1 MFRPLLRFALLS
13 ALVVVFAGASPAAPS
28 PAAPPQAQSQVPT
41 PESILGFKVGDDYEL
56 ASYDEALAYFMAL
69 AETSDRVELEQVGRT
84 SLGLDWYIA
93 LISDA
98 ENLANVE
105 HYREIAQRLAHP
117 ENLTD
122 EEARALAREGKAIV
136 SVDGGLHSTETA
148 HGQHTI
154 QLAYDLVTEK
164 EGDISRAI
172 LENVIV
178 VLWFS
183 MNPDGQN
190 MVVDWYESNLGT
202 EFEVSRMP
210 RLYQKYVGHDNN
222 RDGYGLNMLE
232 SRVVSQVM
240 RYWEPQVMYNHH
252 MTSPFPATIWLPP
265 YAEPISPYV
274 HPLINRTNSLIGL
287 AAAVA
292 LDERGQIGA
301 THMGTG
307 YDFWYPGYIDQVHSF
322 HNIVNMFSEGGM
334 HGYASPRFYS
344 VRDFPQD
351 KQDLRQGA
359 LHSSIWKGGWWR
371 LRDSVEYMLTASMAT
386 LDVAAKYKEN
396 ILYNRY
402 QAGRDVIQQ
411 YTEGPPFAYFIPQQQ
426 RDPVAAVEMLRR
438 LAFQNIEIHQLTQ
451 PVTFESQS
459 YPAGTWVIPMARAN
473 ASFSRVLLSVQEYPD
488 IRQYEDG
495 PPDQPYDAAGWTLP
509 YQMEVYVVEAGSPL
523 DDSVLA
529 AMAPVEGEAISWQDE
544 DGDAAPFDS
553 LPGVGFNTNPIA
565 AAILPLPGRTTG
577 SGPALAV
584 DPVQNNAFRAINR
597 AWREGGSVRFVPGTP
612 AVGGAT
618 QGGGAGSSGRYVITG
633 LSDAV
638 TNEMVT
644 DLALQAERTRPTG
657 NEIDKPRIG
666 LYRPWAASMDEGWT
680 RWLMEGFDFDFVSIY
695 NADFKAG
702 RVRDRYDVIVLVD
715 MRGGQILNGSQPGT
729 VPPRYAGGIGRV
741 GVRALDEF
749 VRDGGTLV
757 CLNAS
762 SMFAVEQLHLPVE
775 NVVAGLDRQEFF
787 LNGSIVELIID
798 TSHPV
803 MSGMAEKASAMVGRS
818 PVFTV
823 TEGFEGAALAKY
835 QENGSPLLSGY
846 LLGEEHMQGYAAALD
861 VHHGDGHVILLG
873 LRPQWRG
880 QPYGTFRVLFNAAL
894 YSAEVAAMTP
904 PNPDFWTPPVKEE
917 PEAKEEK
924 NGQ

>member
-1 MFRPLLRFALLS
+1 MLKILFRCVLLS
-13 ALVVVFAGASPAAPS
+13 ALVIASVGASS
-28 PAAPPQAQSQVPT
+28 PALPQVQSGIPT
-41 PESILGFKVGDDYEL
+41 PESVLGFRVGDDYEL
-56 ASYDEALAYFMAL
+56 ASYDESLAYFMAL
-69 AETSDRVELEQVGRT
+69 AETSDRVELRQVGRT

-93 LISDA
+93 LISDPK
-98 ENLANVE
+98 NLTNVE

-117 ENLTD
+117 ERLTD
-122 EEARALAREGKAIV
+122 EEGHALAREGKAIV
-136 SVDGGLHSTETA
+136 AIDGGLHATETA

-172 LENVIV
+172 LENVV
-178 VLWFS
+178 LVLWFS
-183 MNPDGQN
+183 INPDGQN
-190 MVVDWYESNLGT
+190 MIVEWYESNLGT

-240 RYWEPQVMYNHH
+240 RHWEPQIMYNHH
-252 MTSPFPATIWLPP
+252 MTSPFPATFWLPP

-292 LDERGQIGA
+292 LDERGLIGS

-322 HNIVNMFSEGGM
+322 HNIVNMFSEGGL
-334 HGYASPRFYS
+334 HSYASPRYYS
-344 VRDFPQD
+344 VSDFPQD

-396 ILYNRY
+396 VLYNRY

-438 LAFQNIEIHQLTQ
+438 LAFQNIEIHQLTESI
-451 PVTFESQS
+451 TFEGQN

-473 ASFSRVLLSVQEYPD
+473 ASFPRVLLSVQEYPD
-488 IRQYEDG
+488 LRQYEDG

-509 YQMEVYVVEAGSPL
+509 YQMEVRVVEAGSPL
-523 DDSVLA
+523 DDTVLA
-529 AMAPVEGEAISWQDE
+529 AMAPVQGEPIAWQDE

-553 LPGVGFNTNPIA
+553 LPGVGFDTNPIA
-565 AAILPLPGRTTG
+565 AGIVPLPGRSTG
-577 SGPALAV
+577 IGPALTV

-597 AWREGGSVRFVPGTP
+597 AWRNGGNVRFVPGTP
-612 AVGGAT
+612 ESAAGAS
-618 QGGGAGSSGRYVITG
+618 SSGRYVITG

-638 TNEMVT
+638 MNEMVT
-644 DLALQAERTRPTG
+644 ELALQAERTSASGT
-657 NEIDKPRIG
+657 EINKPRIG

-680 RWLMEGFDFDFVSIY
+680 RWLIEGFDFDFDSIY
-695 NADFKAG
+695 NTDFKAG
-702 RVRDRYDVIVLVD
+702 RMRDRYDVIVLVD
-715 MRGGQILNGSQPGT
+715 MRARQILDGSQVGT
-729 VPPRYAGGIGRV
+729 VPPRFAGGIGQV

-749 VRDGGTLV
+749 VSAGGTLV

-762 SMFAVEQLHLPVE
+762 SMFAVEHLHLPVE
-775 NVVAGLDRQEFF
+775 NVVAELDNQEFF
-787 LNGSIVELIID
+787 LNASVVELIVD

-803 MSGMAEKASAMVGRS
+803 MSGMSEEAAAMVGGS

-823 TEGFEGAALAKY
+823 SEGFEGAVLAKY
-835 QENGSPLLSGY
+835 QEKGSPLLSGY

-894 YSAEVAAMTP
+894 HSAEVAAMTP
-904 PNPDFWTPPVKEE
+904 SNPGFWSPPVKEE
-917 PEAKEEK
+917 PEEKKGEERTAAR
-924 NGQ
+924 

>member
-1 MFRPLLRFALLS
+1 MLKILFRCVLLS
-13 ALVVVFAGASPAAPS
+13 ALVIASAGASS
-28 PAAPPQAQSQVPT
+28 PALPQVQSGIPT
-41 PESILGFKVGDDYEL
+41 PESVLGFRVGDDYEL
-56 ASYDEALAYFMAL
+56 ASYDESLAYFMAL
-69 AETSDRVELEQVGRT
+69 AETSDRVELRQVGRT

-93 LISDA
+93 LISDPK
-98 ENLANVE
+98 NLTNVE

-117 ENLTD
+117 ERLTD
-122 EEARALAREGKAIV
+122 EEGHALAREGKAIV
-136 SVDGGLHSTETA
+136 AIDGGLHATETA

-172 LENVIV
+172 LENVV
-178 VLWFS
+178 LVLWFS
-183 MNPDGQN
+183 INPDGQN
-190 MVVDWYESNLGT
+190 MIVEWYESNLGT

-240 RYWEPQVMYNHH
+240 RHWEPQIMYNHH
-252 MTSPFPATIWLPP
+252 MTSPFPATFWLPP

-292 LDERGQIGA
+292 LDERGLIGS

-322 HNIVNMFSEGGM
+322 HNIVNMFSEGGL
-334 HGYASPRFYS
+334 HSYASPRYYS
-344 VRDFPQD
+344 VSDFPQD

-396 ILYNRY
+396 VLYNRY

-438 LAFQNIEIHQLTQ
+438 LAFQNIEIHQLTESI
-451 PVTFESQS
+451 TFEGQN

-473 ASFSRVLLSVQEYPD
+473 ASFPRVLLSVQEYPD
-488 IRQYEDG
+488 LRQYEDG

-509 YQMEVYVVEAGSPL
+509 YQMEVRVVEAGSPL
-523 DDSVLA
+523 DDTVLA
-529 AMAPVEGEAISWQDE
+529 AMAPVQGEPIAWQDE

-553 LPGVGFNTNPIA
+553 LPGVGFDTNPIA
-565 AAILPLPGRTTG
+565 AGIVPLPGRSTG
-577 SGPALAV
+577 IGPALTV

-597 AWREGGSVRFVPGTP
+597 AWRNGGNVRFVPGTP
-612 AVGGAT
+612 ESAAGAS
-618 QGGGAGSSGRYVITG
+618 SSGRYVITG

-638 TNEMVT
+638 MNEMVT
-644 DLALQAERTRPTG
+644 ELALQAERTSASGT
-657 NEIDKPRIG
+657 EINKPRIG

-680 RWLMEGFDFDFVSIY
+680 RWLIEGFDFDFDSIY
-695 NADFKAG
+695 NTDFKAG
-702 RVRDRYDVIVLVD
+702 RMRDRYDVIVLVD
-715 MRGGQILNGSQPGT
+715 MRARQILDGSQVGT
-729 VPPRYAGGIGRV
+729 VPPRYAGGIGQV

-749 VRDGGTLV
+749 VSAGGTLV

-762 SMFAVEQLHLPVE
+762 SMFAVEHLHLPVE
-775 NVVAGLDRQEFF
+775 NVVAELDNQEFF
-787 LNGSIVELIID
+787 LNASVVELIVD

-803 MSGMAEKASAMVGRS
+803 MSGMSEEAAAMVGGS

-823 TEGFEGAALAKY
+823 SEGFEGAVLAKY
-835 QENGSPLLSGY
+835 QEKGSPLLSGY

-894 YSAEVAAMTP
+894 HSAEVAAMTP
-904 PNPDFWTPPVKEE
+904 SNPGFWSPPVKEE
-917 PEAKEEK
+917 PEEKKGEERTAAR
-924 NGQ
+924 

>member
-1 MFRPLLRFALLS
+1 MIAS
-13 ALVVVFAGASPAAPS
+13 AGASS
-28 PAAPPQAQSQVPT
+28 PALPQVQSGIPT
-41 PESILGFKVGDDYEL
+41 PESVLGFRVGDDYEL
-56 ASYDEALAYFMAL
+56 ASYDESLAYFMAL
-69 AETSDRVELEQVGRT
+69 AETSDRVELRQVGRT

-93 LISDA
+93 LISDPK
-98 ENLANVE
+98 NLTNVE

-117 ENLTD
+117 ERLTD
-122 EEARALAREGKAIV
+122 EEGHALAREGKAIV
-136 SVDGGLHSTETA
+136 AIDGGLHATETA

-172 LENVIV
+172 LENVV
-178 VLWFS
+178 LVLWFS
-183 MNPDGQN
+183 INPDGQN
-190 MVVDWYESNLGT
+190 MIVEWYESNLGT

-240 RYWEPQVMYNHH
+240 RHWEPQIMYNHH
-252 MTSPFPATIWLPP
+252 MTSPFPATFWLPP

-292 LDERGQIGA
+292 LDERGLIGS

-322 HNIVNMFSEGGM
+322 HNIVNMFSEGGL
-334 HGYASPRFYS
+334 HSYASPRYYS
-344 VRDFPQD
+344 VSDFPQD

-396 ILYNRY
+396 VLYNRY

-438 LAFQNIEIHQLTQ
+438 LAFQNIEIHQLTESI
-451 PVTFESQS
+451 TFEGQN

-473 ASFSRVLLSVQEYPD
+473 ASFPRVLLSVQEYPD
-488 IRQYEDG
+488 LRQYEDG

-509 YQMEVYVVEAGSPL
+509 YQMEVRVVEAGSPL
-523 DDSVLA
+523 DDTVLA
-529 AMAPVEGEAISWQDE
+529 AMAPVQGEPIAWQDE

-553 LPGVGFNTNPIA
+553 LPGVGFDTNPIA
-565 AAILPLPGRTTG
+565 AGIVPLPGRSTG
-577 SGPALAV
+577 IGPALTV

-597 AWREGGSVRFVPGTP
+597 AWRNGGNVRFVPGTP
-612 AVGGAT
+612 ESAAGAS
-618 QGGGAGSSGRYVITG
+618 SSGRYVITG

-638 TNEMVT
+638 MNEMVT
-644 DLALQAERTRPTG
+644 ELALQAERTSASGT
-657 NEIDKPRIG
+657 EINKPRIG

-680 RWLMEGFDFDFVSIY
+680 RWLIEGFDFDFDSIY
-695 NADFKAG
+695 NTDFKAG
-702 RVRDRYDVIVLVD
+702 RMRDRYDVIVLVD
-715 MRGGQILNGSQPGT
+715 MRARQILDGSQVGT
-729 VPPRYAGGIGRV
+729 VPPRYAGGIGQV

-749 VRDGGTLV
+749 VSAGGTLV

-762 SMFAVEQLHLPVE
+762 SMFAVEHLHLPVE
-775 NVVAGLDRQEFF
+775 NVVAELDNQEFF
-787 LNGSIVELIID
+787 LNASVVELIVD

-803 MSGMAEKASAMVGRS
+803 MSGMSEEAAAMVGGS

-823 TEGFEGAALAKY
+823 SEGFEGAVLAKY
-835 QENGSPLLSGY
+835 QEKGSPLLSGY

-894 YSAEVAAMTP
+894 HSAEVAAMTP
-904 PNPDFWTPPVKEE
+904 SNPGFWSPPVKEE
-917 PEAKEEK
+917 PEEKKGEERTAAR
-924 NGQ
+924 

>member
-1 MFRPLLRFALLS
+1 
-13 ALVVVFAGASPAAPS
+13 
-28 PAAPPQAQSQVPT
+28 
-41 PESILGFKVGDDYEL
+41 
-56 ASYDEALAYFMAL
+56 MAL
-69 AETSDRVELEQVGRT
+69 AETSDRVELRQVGRT

-93 LISDA
+93 LISDPK
-98 ENLANVE
+98 NLTNVE

-117 ENLTD
+117 ERLTD
-122 EEARALAREGKAIV
+122 EEGHALAREGKAIV
-136 SVDGGLHSTETA
+136 AIDGGLHATETA

-172 LENVIV
+172 LENVV
-178 VLWFS
+178 LVLWFS
-183 MNPDGQN
+183 INPDGQN
-190 MVVDWYESNLGT
+190 MIVEWYESNLGT

-240 RYWEPQVMYNHH
+240 RHWEPQIMYNHH
-252 MTSPFPATIWLPP
+252 MTSPFPATFWLPP

-292 LDERGQIGA
+292 LDERGLIGS

-322 HNIVNMFSEGGM
+322 HNIVNMFSEGGL
-334 HGYASPRFYS
+334 HSYASPRYYS
-344 VRDFPQD
+344 VSDFPQD

-396 ILYNRY
+396 VLYNRY

-438 LAFQNIEIHQLTQ
+438 LAFQNIEIHQLTESI
-451 PVTFESQS
+451 TFEGQN

-473 ASFSRVLLSVQEYPD
+473 ASFPRVLLSVQEYPD
-488 IRQYEDG
+488 LRQYEDG

-509 YQMEVYVVEAGSPL
+509 YQMEVRVVEAGSPL
-523 DDSVLA
+523 DDTVLA
-529 AMAPVEGEAISWQDE
+529 AMAPVQGEPIAWQDE

-553 LPGVGFNTNPIA
+553 LPGVGFDTNPIA
-565 AAILPLPGRTTG
+565 AGIVPLPGRSTG
-577 SGPALAV
+577 IGPALTV

-597 AWREGGSVRFVPGTP
+597 AWRNGGNVRFVPGTP
-612 AVGGAT
+612 ESAAGAS
-618 QGGGAGSSGRYVITG
+618 SSGRYVITG

-638 TNEMVT
+638 MNEMVT
-644 DLALQAERTRPTG
+644 ELALQAERTSASGT
-657 NEIDKPRIG
+657 EINKPRIG

-680 RWLMEGFDFDFVSIY
+680 RWLIEGFDFDFDSIY
-695 NADFKAG
+695 NTDFKAG
-702 RVRDRYDVIVLVD
+702 RMRDRYDVIVLVD
-715 MRGGQILNGSQPGT
+715 MRARQILDGSQVGT
-729 VPPRYAGGIGRV
+729 VPPRYAGGIGQV

-749 VRDGGTLV
+749 VSAGGTLV

-762 SMFAVEQLHLPVE
+762 SMFAVEHLHLPVE
-775 NVVAGLDRQEFF
+775 NVVAELDNQEFF
-787 LNGSIVELIID
+787 LNASVVELIVD

-803 MSGMAEKASAMVGRS
+803 MSGMSEEAAAMVGGS

-823 TEGFEGAALAKY
+823 SEGFEGAVLAKY
-835 QENGSPLLSGY
+835 QEKGSPLLSGY

-894 YSAEVAAMTP
+894 HSAEVAAMTP
-904 PNPDFWTPPVKEE
+904 SNPGFWSPPVKEE
-917 PEAKEEK
+917 PEEKKGEERTAAR
-924 NGQ
+924 

>member
-1 MFRPLLRFALLS
+1 MLKILFRCVLLS
-13 ALVVVFAGASPAAPS
+13 ALVIASAGASS
-28 PAAPPQAQSQVPT
+28 PALPQVQSGIPT
-41 PESILGFKVGDDYEL
+41 PESVLGFRVGDDYEL
-56 ASYDEALAYFMAL
+56 ASYDESLAYFMAL
-69 AETSDRVELEQVGRT
+69 AETSDRVELRQVGRT

-93 LISDA
+93 LISDPK
-98 ENLANVE
+98 NLTNVE

-117 ENLTD
+117 ERLTD
-122 EEARALAREGKAIV
+122 EEGHALAREGKAIV
-136 SVDGGLHSTETA
+136 AIDGGLHATETA

-172 LENVIV
+172 LENVV
-178 VLWFS
+178 LVLWFS
-183 MNPDGQN
+183 INPDGQN
-190 MVVDWYESNLGT
+190 MIVEWYESNLGT

-240 RYWEPQVMYNHH
+240 RHWEPQIMYNHH
-252 MTSPFPATIWLPP
+252 MTSPFPATFWLPP

-292 LDERGQIGA
+292 LDERGLIGS

-322 HNIVNMFSEGGM
+322 HNIVNMFSEGGL
-334 HGYASPRFYS
+334 HSYASPRYYS
-344 VRDFPQD
+344 VSDFPQD

-396 ILYNRY
+396 VLYNRY

-438 LAFQNIEIHQLTQ
+438 LAFQNIEIHQLTESI
-451 PVTFESQS
+451 TFEGQN

-473 ASFSRVLLSVQEYPD
+473 ASFPRVLLSVQEYPD
-488 IRQYEDG
+488 LRQYEDG

-509 YQMEVYVVEAGSPL
+509 YQMEVRVVEAGSPL
-523 DDSVLA
+523 DDTVLA
-529 AMAPVEGEAISWQDE
+529 AMAPVQGEPIAWQDE

-553 LPGVGFNTNPIA
+553 LPGVGFDTNPIA
-565 AAILPLPGRTTG
+565 AGIVPLPGRSTG
-577 SGPALAV
+577 IGPALTV

-597 AWREGGSVRFVPGTP
+597 AWRNGGNVRFVPGTP
-612 AVGGAT
+612 ESA
-618 QGGGAGSSGRYVITG
+618 AGTSSSGRYVITG

-638 TNEMVT
+638 MNEMVT
-644 DLALQAERTRPTG
+644 ELALQAERTSASGT
-657 NEIDKPRIG
+657 EINKPRIG

-680 RWLMEGFDFDFVSIY
+680 RWLIEGFDFDFDSIY
-695 NADFKAG
+695 NTDFKAG
-702 RVRDRYDVIVLVD
+702 RMRDRYDVIVLVD
-715 MRGGQILNGSQPGT
+715 MRARQILDGSQVGT
-729 VPPRYAGGIGRV
+729 VPPRYAGGIGQV

-749 VRDGGTLV
+749 VSAGGTLV

-762 SMFAVEQLHLPVE
+762 SMFAVEHLHLPVE
-775 NVVAGLDRQEFF
+775 NVVAELDNQEFF
-787 LNGSIVELIID
+787 LNASVVELIVD

-803 MSGMAEKASAMVGRS
+803 MSGMSEEAAAMVGGS

-823 TEGFEGAALAKY
+823 SEGFEGAVLAKY
-835 QENGSPLLSGY
+835 QEKGSPLLSGY

-894 YSAEVAAMTP
+894 HSAEVAAMTP
-904 PNPDFWTPPVKEE
+904 SNPGFWSPPVKEE
-917 PEAKEEK
+917 PEEKKGEERTAAR
-924 NGQ
+924 

>member
-1 MFRPLLRFALLS
+1 MLKILFRCVLLS
-13 ALVVVFAGASPAAPS
+13 ALVIASAGASS
-28 PAAPPQAQSQVPT
+28 PALPQVQSGIPT
-41 PESILGFKVGDDYEL
+41 PESVLGFRVGDDYEL
-56 ASYDEALAYFMAL
+56 ASYDESLAYFMAL
-69 AETSDRVELEQVGRT
+69 AETSDRVELRQVGRT

-93 LISDA
+93 LISDPK
-98 ENLANVE
+98 NLTNVE

-117 ENLTD
+117 ERLTD
-122 EEARALAREGKAIV
+122 EEGHALAREGKAIV
-136 SVDGGLHSTETA
+136 AIDGGLHATETA

-172 LENVIV
+172 LENVV
-178 VLWFS
+178 LVLWFS
-183 MNPDGQN
+183 INPDGQN
-190 MVVDWYESNLGT
+190 MIVEWYESNLGT

-210 RLYQKYVGHDNN
+210 RLYQKYIGHDNN

-240 RYWEPQVMYNHH
+240 RHWEPQIMYNHH
-252 MTSPFPATIWLPP
+252 MTSPFPATFWLPP

-292 LDERGQIGA
+292 LDERGLIGS

-322 HNIVNMFSEGGM
+322 HNIVNMFSEGGL
-334 HGYASPRFYS
+334 HSYASPRYYS
-344 VRDFPQD
+344 VSDFPQD

-396 ILYNRY
+396 VLYNRY

-438 LAFQNIEIHQLTQ
+438 LAFQNIEIHQLTESI
-451 PVTFESQS
+451 TFEGQN

-473 ASFSRVLLSVQEYPD
+473 ASFPRVLLSVQEYPD
-488 IRQYEDG
+488 LRQYEDG

-509 YQMEVYVVEAGSPL
+509 YQMEVRVVEAGSPL
-523 DDSVLA
+523 DDTVLA
-529 AMAPVEGEAISWQDE
+529 AMAPVQGEPIAWQDE

-553 LPGVGFNTNPIA
+553 LPGVGFDTNPIA
-565 AAILPLPGRTTG
+565 AGIVPLPGRSTG
-577 SGPALAV
+577 IGPALTV

-597 AWREGGSVRFVPGTP
+597 AWRNGGNVRFVPGTP
-612 AVGGAT
+612 ESAAGAS
-618 QGGGAGSSGRYVITG
+618 SSGRYVITG

-638 TNEMVT
+638 MNEMVT
-644 DLALQAERTRPTG
+644 ELALQAERTSASGT
-657 NEIDKPRIG
+657 EINKPRIG

-680 RWLMEGFDFDFVSIY
+680 RWLIEGFDFDFDSIY
-695 NADFKAG
+695 NTDFKAG
-702 RVRDRYDVIVLVD
+702 RMRDRYDVIVLVD
-715 MRGGQILNGSQPGT
+715 MRARQILDGSQVGT
-729 VPPRYAGGIGRV
+729 VPPRYAGGIGQV

-749 VRDGGTLV
+749 VSAGGTLV

-762 SMFAVEQLHLPVE
+762 SMFAVEHLHLPVE
-775 NVVAGLDRQEFF
+775 NVVAELDNQEFF
-787 LNGSIVELIID
+787 LNASVVELIVD

-803 MSGMAEKASAMVGRS
+803 MSGMSEEAAAMVGGS

-823 TEGFEGAALAKY
+823 SEGFEGAVLAKY
-835 QENGSPLLSGY
+835 QEKGSPLLSGY

-894 YSAEVAAMTP
+894 HSAEVAAMTP
-904 PNPDFWTPPVKEE
+904 SNPGFWSPPVKEE
-917 PEAKEEK
+917 PEEKKGEERTAAR
-924 NGQ
+924 